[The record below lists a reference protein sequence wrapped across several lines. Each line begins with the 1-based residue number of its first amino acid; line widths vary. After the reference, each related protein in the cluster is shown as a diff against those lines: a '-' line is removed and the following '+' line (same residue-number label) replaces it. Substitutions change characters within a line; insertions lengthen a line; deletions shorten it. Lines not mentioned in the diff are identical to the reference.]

1 MTNEELL
8 ITVVRLLGA
17 LFVLKWAIVGSIIA
31 IAVDFS
37 DLFVMNLVDLGG
49 VRNYQALDKWLDLS
63 YMVTFLYV
71 AMKWNSRLARL
82 SLGLFT
88 FRICGLL
95 LFEITGNRW
104 VLLAFPNFFEFYFVI
119 AAIVWKKERLQFNSK
134 LIKGFMLMLFLLKM
148 LQEFVLHGGRWLD
161 NYRATEVVINLWQIT
176 TKSLMP

>member
-1 MTNEELL
+1 
-8 ITVVRLLGA
+8 
-17 LFVLKWAIVGSIIA
+17 
-31 IAVDFS
+31 
-37 DLFVMNLVDLGG
+37 
-49 VRNYQALDKWLDLS
+49 
-63 YMVTFLYV
+63 MVTFLYV
-71 AMKWNSRLARL
+71 GMMWNSRLARL

-104 VLLAFPNFFEFYFVI
+104 ILLAFPNFFEFYFVI

-161 NYRATEVVINLWQIT
+161 NYRATEVVINLWQIA